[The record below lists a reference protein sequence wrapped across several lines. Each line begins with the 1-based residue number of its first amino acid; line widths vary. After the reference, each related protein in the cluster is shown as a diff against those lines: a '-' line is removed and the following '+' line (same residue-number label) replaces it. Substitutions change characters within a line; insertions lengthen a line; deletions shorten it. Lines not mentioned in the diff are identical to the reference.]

1 MQNYWFTR
9 REIRETK
16 RKAYSIHNSNSQ
28 IRYWRNIDITSLIL
42 YRLIIYRFHL
52 QAFYKTYCTIFLP
65 YSFYEIFHLRERE
78 SRMQFREIR
87 LQQNATKELLGRNII
102 SETSVIKL
110 TATITFMIPRL
121 HERIGSY
128 AIFHMNHAAQRQ
140 LCPLRSRIKPVTKK
154 LYGLLIVPVEKA

>member
-42 YRLIIYRFHL
+42 YRFHL

-78 SRMQFREIR
+78 RESYAVSRNTI
-87 LQQNATKELLGRNII
+87 ATKRDEGTSWKEHYFRDKCNKANSNNNIYD
-102 SETSVIKL
+102 STTPWTYRVVCNL
-110 TATITFMIPRL
+110 
-121 HERIGSY
+121 SY
-128 AIFHMNHAAQRQ
+128 E
-140 LCPLRSRIKPVTKK
+140 SRRPTTVMSSS
-154 LYGLLIVPVEKA
+154 